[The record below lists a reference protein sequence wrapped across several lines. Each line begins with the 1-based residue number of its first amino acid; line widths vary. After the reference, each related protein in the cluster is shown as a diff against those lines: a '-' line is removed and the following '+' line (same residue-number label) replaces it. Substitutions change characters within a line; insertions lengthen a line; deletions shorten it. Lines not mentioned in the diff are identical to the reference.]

1 LPFALEVKKGI
12 YEMRCRAHLKLNIAG
27 LRFRTFGL
35 LIGPRLNILRLSQG
49 HGLPRAKGAYGGWKI
64 RASTEILG
72 YLLIAVLRNKP
83 NIHRI
88 LTETFRIRRKS
99 LRSNNPANS
108 HMSGRFLQCD
118 GAPLSVAED

>member
-1 LPFALEVKKGI
+1 
-12 YEMRCRAHLKLNIAG
+12 M
-27 LRFRTFGL
+27 
-35 LIGPRLNILRLSQG
+35 
-49 HGLPRAKGAYGGWKI
+49 KGAYSGRKI

-108 HMSGRFLQCD
+108 RMSGRFLHSILVSPI
-118 GAPLSVAED
+118 GNAMGFPLSIAED